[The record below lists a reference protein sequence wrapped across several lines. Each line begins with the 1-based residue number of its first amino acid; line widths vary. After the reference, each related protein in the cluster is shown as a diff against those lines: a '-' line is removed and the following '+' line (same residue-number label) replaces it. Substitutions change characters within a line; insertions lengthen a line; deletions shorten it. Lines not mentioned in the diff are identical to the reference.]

1 MKLKKILSSALVIAM
16 VFTMVACL
24 IPMQASAAHSPSSGV
39 VSKDTAQIEQIVNE
53 AVMYNYTSAEEMLLD
68 EYEKG
73 YLVSVNSA
81 GNRYSIYVNI
91 YTGAL
96 YYVNNATGQILT
108 SNPHD
113 MNGASS
119 TSAYDLLSQIVIE
132 YEEIATSKTNVFY
145 SSKEAAL
152 RGQIDVSYITNGLRV
167 NYTLGDIS
175 TRYLVPIGITAA
187 RFEEAI
193 AAPALNTL
201 NDLFHEY
208 FPNSQVCSSG
218 KTDFFASNAYDGYA
232 VYNEKGE
239 IQQTAIK
246 SFLTG
251 FNTKETGVF
260 ALIASEI
267 DGISSSAEKTAK
279 NKQLNAL
286 KDIVQRYITFFGAR
300 FMERNE
306 ATLGGSAYQIE
317 RINTKFPLSLEGETI
332 YEFAYKKS
340 ALKQLRDGADFIK
353 EFCPDY
359 TFDQLYADED
369 LVGYVHKSEEV
380 KPVFRCA
387 LEYTFNDDGS
397 LCVSLPAN
405 SIVFDETVFNLKSI
419 SPIKYFGA
427 PERSADGYAFIPDG
441 SGAVVE
447 FEDFRSGNPNLV
459 LEIYGKDFCYST
471 ITGTHTE
478 QITMPVYGLISG
490 VADEAKGYFAILESG
505 DSLANLTFNISN
517 NYVTTYTEFE
527 PYPSDTA
534 VLTSAGV
541 TTSYTMVSDSNYSGS
556 YVTRYVMLD
565 GENASYSG
573 MAAYYREYLKSNG
586 TLEALKNVNE
596 DLPLY
601 IEALGSVEVLEK
613 VLSFPVN
620 VDKALTTFDDVVTMY
635 DRLLAARSNFAD
647 EKAKYEKMAAEAEPG
662 TETQRLYLE
671 KAAHYAN
678 LIDTLDNNGEIQD
691 IKNVQFKLTGFAN
704 GGMYA
709 TYPAKVKWMKSLG
722 GEKGLEALISAV
734 EERDSKPGQDM
745 AIYPEFDFMYI
756 NYTAAFDGISN
767 KGNVSRFV
775 DNRYASK
782 QVYNAVTREYET
794 MYAMVINPDALD
806 SLYDKF
812 VKDYSEHALKGI
824 STSTLGSDL
833 NSNFDDDAPVNRDQA
848 QTRVENLLDRISSDY
863 SVMVSAG
870 NIYSVKYADHIVDMS
885 IDSSHYKY
893 SSYAVPFTGMVLHGY
908 VNYTG
913 SAMNYTGSPSYD
925 LLRSIENG
933 ASIYYILGYDNTEVL
948 KEEETLSKYYGGMF
962 DDWYFSIVECYSYLN
977 NAIGS
982 LQTYEIV
989 KHDTLIVER
998 VATEKER
1005 LANVNALVDEFIS
1018 LVDYQ
1023 VEATLN
1029 AKYDDLIAEG
1039 SGFGIEV
1046 KIDIDVDSLM
1056 AFAVENCGVVLSGE
1070 ENDPMAPIYDKLAAS
1085 LEAIKAEYAGNA
1097 DNADA
1102 MVVVFDA
1109 TTLDYSSVYDL
1120 TTESFAF
1127 DIDYDT
1133 TDYTVD
1139 NHLVTMVTY
1148 ENPANGDQVKFIIN
1162 YNVYDVTVA
1171 IDADNY
1177 YTIGAYDYIRID

>member
-1 MKLKKILSSALVIAM
+1 M

-24 IPMQASAAHSPSSGV
+24 IPLQASAAHSPSAGI
-39 VSKDTAQIEQIVNE
+39 VSKDSAQVEQIVND
-53 AVMYNYTSAEEMLLD
+53 AMKYNYTSAEEMLLD

-73 YLVSVNSA
+73 YLVSVNSS

-96 YYVNNATGQILT
+96 YYVNNVTGQILT
-108 SNPHD
+108 SNPYN
-113 MNGASS
+113 MKGASS
-119 TSAYDLLSQIVIE
+119 TSAYELLSQIIIE
-132 YEEIATSKTNVFY
+132 YEEIATSNTNTFY

-152 RGQIDVSYITNGLRV
+152 RGQIAVSYIANGIRV

-175 TRYLVPIGITAA
+175 TRYLVPIGMTAA

-193 AAPALNTL
+193 ATPALNAL
-201 NDLFHEY
+201 DALFHEY
-208 FPNSQVCSSG
+208 FPDSKTVNSG
-218 KTDFFASNAYDGYA
+218 KTNFFSKNAYDGYP

-239 IQQTAIK
+239 ISQNAIK
-246 SFLTG
+246 SFLTD
-251 FNTKETGVF
+251 FNTSDTGVF
-260 ALIASEI
+260 DLLSIEI
-267 DGISSSAEKTAK
+267 KGLSSSAEKTAK
-279 NKQLNAL
+279 NKLLNNL

-306 ATLGGSAYQIE
+306 ETLGGKTAQIE
-317 RINTKFPLSLEGETI
+317 LLNNKFPLSLEGETI
-332 YEFAYKKS
+332 YEYAYTKS
-340 ALKQLRDGADFIK
+340 NPKLLRDGADFIK

-359 TFDQLYADED
+359 TFDQMYADEE

-380 KPVFRCA
+380 KAVFRCA

-427 PERSADGYAFIPDG
+427 PDRSADGYAFIPDG

-471 ITGTHTE
+471 ITGAHTE

-490 VADEAKGYFAILESG
+490 VADEAKGFFAILESG
-505 DSLANLTFNISN
+505 DSLANLTFNIAN
-517 NYVTTYTEFE
+517 NYVTTYTAFE
-527 PYPSDTA
+527 PYPSDIA

-541 TTSYTMVSDSNYSGS
+541 TTSYTMVSDSNYAGS

-565 GENASYSG
+565 GENANYSG

-586 TLEALKNVNE
+586 TLTALENVNE
-596 DLPLY
+596 DIPLY

-635 DRLLAARSNFAD
+635 DRLLAARSNFAE
-647 EKAKYEKMAAEAEPG
+647 EKAKYEKLASEAEPG
-662 TETQRLYLE
+662 SETQRLYLE
-671 KAAHYAN
+671 KAAHCAE
-678 LIDTLDNNGEIQD
+678 LIDTLDSNREIQD
-691 IKNVQFKLTGFAN
+691 VKNVQFKLTGFAN

-722 GEKGLEALISAV
+722 GEKGLEALIAAT
-734 EERDSKPGQDM
+734 EERDSKAGQDM

-812 VKDYSEHALKGI
+812 LKDYSKHDLKGI
-824 STSTLGSDL
+824 SASTLGSDL

-863 SVMVSAG
+863 SVMVSSG
-870 NIYSVKYADHIVDMS
+870 NIYSVKYADHIIDMS

-925 LLRSIENG
+925 LLRAIENG
-933 ASIYYILGYDNTEVL
+933 ASIYYILGYENTEVL
-948 KEEETLSKYYGGMF
+948 KEEEDLSKYYGGMF
-962 DDWYFSIVECYSYLN
+962 DDWYFSIVESYSYLN

-982 LQTYEIV
+982 LQTYQIV

-1005 LANVNALVDEFIS
+1005 LANVRALTDELIALVDS
-1018 LVDYQ
+1018 Q
-1023 VEATLN
+1023 VEKALN
-1029 AKYDDLIAEG
+1029 AKYDELISQGE
-1039 SGFGIEV
+1039 GFGIEV
-1046 KIDIDVDSLM
+1046 RIDVDVDSLV
-1056 AFAVENCGVVLSGE
+1056 AFAAEKCGVVLSGD
-1070 ENDPMAPIYDKLAAS
+1070 ENDPMIPIYDNLVSA
-1085 LEAIKAEYAGNA
+1085 LNAIKAEYQGDVENEDAIVVAFNA
-1097 DNADA
+1097 ES
-1102 MVVVFDA
+1102 
-1109 TTLDYSSVYDL
+1109 LEYSSSYDL
-1120 TTESFAF
+1120 TTDSFAF

-1133 TDYTVD
+1133 TEYTVD

-1148 ENPANGDQVKFIIN
+1148 ENPTNGDQVKFIIN

-1171 IDADNY
+1171 LDENTY
-1177 YTIGAYDYIRID
+1177 YTIGTYDYIRID